1 MNSIQVNNVTKYYNS
16 NCVLN
21 NVSLKFESNKIYG
34 LLGRN
39 GVGKTTLLNMITNR
53 VFPTTGQIL
62 IGDEDVSLSQSA
74 LEKVYYMTEKTLY
87 LDGMTI
93 NKVFS
98 WTNEFYKDFDYDY
111 AMKLSH
117 QFGLDT
123 TKKIKSL
130 STGFKTIA
138 KLITTLASNA
148 EIMIFDE
155 PILGLDANHRDMF
168 YKRLLESYIENPKT
182 IILSTHIIEEI
193 ADLLEMVVIINDE
206 TILMNDSVENLLNN
220 AYRISGLSA
229 DVDRF
234 IEDKQVINV
243 ETMAAYKSATIKG
256 AIIEQEQT
264 RIKELNLE
272 IAKVELQKLFIYLT
286 QDGGKLI

>member
-1 MNSIQVNNVTKYYNS
+1 MNSIQVNNITKYYNN

-21 NVSLKFESNKIYG
+21 DVSLTFESNKIYG

-53 VFPTTGQIL
+53 VFPTEGQIL
-62 IGDEDVSLSQSA
+62 IGDEDVSLSQAA
-74 LEKVYYMTEKTLY
+74 LEKVYYMTEKNLY
-87 LDGMTI
+87 PEGMTI
-93 NKVFS
+93 DKIFR
-98 WTNEFYKDFDYDY
+98 WTREFYKDFDYEY
-111 AMKLSH
+111 AMNLSQ

-123 TKKIKSL
+123 NKKIKSL

-155 PILGLDANHRDMF
+155 PILGLDANHRDLF
-168 YKRLLESYIENPKT
+168 YKNILASYIENPKT

-193 ADLLEMVVIINDE
+193 ADLLERVVIINDE

-220 AYRISGLSA
+220 AYRVSGFSD
-229 DVDRF
+229 DVERF
-234 IEDKQVINV
+234 IENRQVINID
-243 ETMAAYKSATIKG
+243 TMASYKSAAIKG
-256 AIIEQEQT
+256 SLTEQEQN

-272 IAKVELQKLFIYLT
+272 ISKVELQKLFIYLT
-286 QDGGKLI
+286 QAGGKL

>member
-1 MNSIQVNNVTKYYNS
+1 
-16 NCVLN
+16 
-21 NVSLKFESNKIYG
+21 
-34 LLGRN
+34 
-39 GVGKTTLLNMITNR
+39 MITNR
-53 VFPTTGQIL
+53 VFPTSGQVL

-74 LEKVYYMTEKTLY
+74 LEKVYYMTEKNLY
-87 LDGMTI
+87 PDGMTI
-93 NKVFS
+93 NKIFS
-98 WTNEFYKDFDYDY
+98 WTKEFYKDFDYAY
-111 AMKLSH
+111 AMNLSK

-123 TKKIKSL
+123 SKKIKSL

-206 TILMNDSVENLLNN
+206 TILMHDSVENLLNN
-220 AYRISGLSA
+220 AYRVSGFSA
-229 DVDRF
+229 DVEKF
-234 IEDKQVINV
+234 IEDKQVINID
-243 ETMAAYKSATIKG
+243 TMAAYKSATIKG
-256 AIIEQEQT
+256 IATEQEMN
-264 RIKELNLE
+264 RIHESNLE
-272 IAKVELQKLFIYLT
+272 ISKVELQKLFIYLT
-286 QDGGKLI
+286 QEGGKLS

>member
-1 MNSIQVNNVTKYYNS
+1 MNSIQVNNVTKYYNN

-98 WTNEFYKDFDYDY
+98 WTKEFYKDFDYDY

-193 ADLLEMVVIINDE
+193 SDLLEMVVIINDE

-220 AYRISGLSA
+220 AYRVSGLSA
-229 DVDRF
+229 DVERF
-234 IEDKQVINV
+234 IEDKQVINI
-243 ETMAAYKSATIKG
+243 ETMAAYKAATIKG
-256 AIIEQEQT
+256 MASEQEMN
-264 RIKELNLE
+264 RILASNLE
-272 IAKVELQKLFIYLT
+272 ISKVELQKLFIYLT
-286 QDGGKLI
+286 QEGGKQI